1 MISTGTNDLKR
12 WNLRDK
18 KYARDDFLA
27 GNSLEVI
34 GKKCNR
40 HAKNVCIELMR
51 QGLIEEKDNISKNHT
66 RFESGS
72 DTCSEYTPSDDESCD
87 QMSDSSRTRSN
98 TDCSEYIPSED
109 EDYEEDDGED
119 GEDEDYEE
127 DDGEDEDYEEDDGE
141 DEDYEEDDG
150 EDEEDEDGCDQMS
163 DLKNRIRSDSDSE
176 YIQSDEEYD
185 VYNIEQNIDNIYKII
200 DGFKSYISKIRKS

>member
-119 GEDEDYEE
+119 
-127 DDGEDEDYEEDDGE
+127 
-141 DEDYEEDDG
+141 
-150 EDEEDEDGCDQMS
+150 EEDEDGCDQMS

>member
-27 GNSLEVI
+27 GNSLEAI

-51 QGLIEEKDNISKNHT
+51 QGLIEEKDDISKNHI

-72 DTCSEYTPSDDESCD
+72 DTCSEYTPSEDDESD
-87 QMSDSSRTRSN
+87 DESDT
-98 TDCSEYIPSED
+98 CSEYTPSDGDSEYEEESEYETNNTNYICESDTCSEYTPSED
-109 EDYEEDDGED
+109 EDY
-119 GEDEDYEE
+119 
-127 DDGEDEDYEEDDGE
+127 
-141 DEDYEEDDG
+141 
-150 EDEEDEDGCDQMS
+150 
-163 DLKNRIRSDSDSE
+163 DL
-176 YIQSDEEYD
+176 
-185 VYNIEQNIDNIYKII
+185 YNIEQNIDNIYKMI
-200 DGFKSYISKIRKS
+200 DGIKSYISNIRKV

>member
-12 WNLRDK
+12 WNLRDRK
-18 KYARDDFLA
+18 CVRDDFLA

-51 QGLIEEKDNISKNHT
+51 QGLIEEEDNISKNHT

-87 QMSDSSRTRSN
+87 QMSDSDSTGSVS
-98 TDCSEYIPSED
+98 DCSEYIPSED
-109 EDYEEDDGED
+109 GEDDEYDGED
-119 GEDEDYEE
+119 DE
-127 DDGEDEDYEEDDGE
+127 
-141 DEDYEEDDG
+141 
-150 EDEEDEDGCDQMS
+150 CDQIS
-163 DLKNRIRSDSDSE
+163 DLKNRIMPDSDPEYQSE
-176 YIQSDEEYD
+176 EEYD
-185 VYNIEQNIDNIYKII
+185 VYNIEQNINNIYKIM
-200 DGFKSYISKIRKS
+200 DGIKSYISKIRKS